1 MNSRAR
7 TGMALMLAAL
17 LYAPLVPYAQQSAV
31 HNGIEKRMEK
41 KYGDPQRK
49 KGKEEIGKI
58 TYENDKR
65 YKDPSN
71 KVQATIVFE
80 SKQFNKKGEVKNT
93 SREKIVFG
101 KTGECM
107 VMREGEK
114 DEMWMIFNY
123 ADKANYMV
131 MLRDRSA
138 MKMPLVNMQKMI
150 EKGAQ
155 KEAERSGSDDKASWK
170 ATDEQQTINGYN
182 CRKFIYTYPDKTHFT
197 TMDAWVSREVKLDLS
212 GNYMLGA
219 RLSSYKFPGHPEY
232 KDMING
238 FMVRSVLVDK
248 KGKPEMQRD
257 LIEFSPSADEKYF
270 DMSAFRIND
279 VLSGL

>member
-1 MNSRAR
+1 MNSRTR
-7 TGMALMLAAL
+7 TGMAFLLAAL
-17 LYAPLVPYAQQSAV
+17 LYLPLISSAQPSAV
-31 HNGIEKRMEK
+31 KRGIEKSMEQ

-49 KGKEEIGKI
+49 KGKEEIAKV

-65 YKDPSN
+65 YKDPNN
-71 KVQATIVFE
+71 KVQATIAFE
-80 SKQFNKKGEVKNT
+80 SKQFNKKGDVKT
-93 SREKIVFG
+93 TTKDKIVFG

-114 DEMWMIFNY
+114 DEMWMVFNY

-131 MLRDRSA
+131 MVRDGSA
-138 MKMPLVNMQKMI
+138 MKMPLINMQKMI

-155 KEAERSGSDDKASWK
+155 KEAERSRSDDKASWK
-170 ATDEQQTINGYN
+170 ATEERQTINGYN
-182 CRKFIYTYPDKTHFT
+182 CRKFIYTYPDNPHFA
-197 TMDAWVSREVKLDLS
+197 TMDAWVSTEVKLDLS

-219 RLSSYKFPGHPEY
+219 RLSSYKFPDHPEY

-238 FMVRSVLVDK
+238 FMVRSILYDK

-257 LIEFSPSADEKYF
+257 LVELKPSADEKYF
-270 DMSAFRIND
+270 DLSPFKIND